1 MVMKLATDNDL
12 ESRTFLS
19 GGVMIYC
26 EEDKQFIFAK
36 KQTTD
41 KVREKIAYL
50 QKMGKLTTFY
60 PMEVHIA
67 ILRKNLTIENIGKY
81 YKEDIMRLNTNSK
94 DFIAKYLHDPIN
106 IRHTKT
112 KGRMD
117 AKDVL
122 VSTYITYVGTKNN
135 TSLFNL

>member
-12 ESRTFLS
+12 AEKTFLS

-26 EEDKQFIFAK
+26 EDDKQFIFAK
-36 KQTTD
+36 KQTTNNIKE
-41 KVREKIAYL
+41 KVAYL
-50 QKMGKLTTFY
+50 QKLGKPTKFY
-60 PMEVHIA
+60 PIEVHIA
-67 ILRKNLTIENIGKY
+67 LLRKNLTIENIGKY
-81 YKEDIMRLNTNSK
+81 YKEDIMRLKTDSK
-94 DFIAKYLHDPIN
+94 SFMEKYLHNPIDK
-106 IRHTKT
+106 RHTKT
-112 KGRMD
+112 KGTMD

>member
-1 MVMKLATDNDL
+1 MRLVTDKEL
-12 ESRTFLS
+12 EARSFLT

-26 EEDKQFIFAK
+26 EEDRQFIFAK

-41 KVREKIAYL
+41 HVKEKIAYL
-50 QKMGKLTTFY
+50 QKLGKRTQFY
-60 PMEVHIA
+60 PIEVHIA
-67 ILRKNLTIENIGKY
+67 LLRKNLTIENIGKY

-94 DFIAKYLHDPIN
+94 AFIEKYLHDPIN

-112 KGRMD
+112 KGVMD

-122 VSTYITYVGTKNN
+122 VSTYITYTGTKNN
-135 TSLFNL
+135 TSLFSL